1 MTRFEK
7 LEAIIEDGDCIAR
20 QIIGK
25 YECDECYICHHITCD
40 YLMSLTQEEFERIE
54 DEINER
60 LADEDDADFDDD
72 DDDD

>member
-20 QIIGK
+20 QIIGI
-25 YECDECYICHHITCD
+25 YECDECEVCHHITCD

-54 DEINER
+54 DEIDER
-60 LADEDDADFDDD
+60 LADDD
-72 DDDD
+72 DDDWDNDD